1 MLLTTHV
8 YCLHREFTWGTGL
21 KYFERTGFLYTG
33 RLTATGLPTVNVG
46 HTTLIHGKA
55 YSVYIGRLLLHVIVG
70 LN

>member
-1 MLLTTHV
+1 MFIV
-8 YCLHREFTWGTGL
+8 YIGKFTWGAGL
-21 KYFERTGFLYTG
+21 KYIGRTGFLYTG

-55 YSVYIGRLLLHVIVG
+55 YSVYIGRLLLQVIVG